1 MANEKENTLDLRERI
16 LSGNMKITYAE
27 AVQIA
32 LQTRQDGVGSGENA
46 CGAKVCC
53 QKCAQKA
60 VKKE

>member
-16 LSGNMKITYAE
+16 LSGKMKITYAE

-32 LQTRQDGVGSGENA
+32 LQTRQDGVGSGENSY
-46 CGAKVCC
+46 GAKDCC
-53 QKCAQKA
+53 QKCAQNA